1 MALFAVFQ
9 AQNLDNLVCPVIQN
23 RFYFADCEKDSTALV
38 GRKMHGVIDV
48 NDRHA
53 RKDILGAIKKRW
65 PCESAFEEF
74 FWINN
79 PSHLSEAIKIYT
91 YDYCYPN
98 ITTLRSSVAI
108 IAGLPLRE
116 SHPVEK
122 KEPSRKERR
131 DKREKRYRL

>member
-23 RFYFADCEKDSTALV
+23 CSYFADSEKNFTALV

-48 NDRHA
+48 NDRHV
-53 RKDILGAIKKRW
+53 RKDIFGAIKKRW
-65 PCESAFEEF
+65 LCESAFEEF
-74 FWINN
+74 LWINN
-79 PSHLSEAIKIYT
+79 PLHLSEAIKIYT

-108 IAGLPLRE
+108 ITGMPLQE
-116 SHPVEK
+116 SSPVK
-122 KEPSRKERR
+122 KMEPSGKDKR
-131 DKREKRYRL
+131 DKKGKRV